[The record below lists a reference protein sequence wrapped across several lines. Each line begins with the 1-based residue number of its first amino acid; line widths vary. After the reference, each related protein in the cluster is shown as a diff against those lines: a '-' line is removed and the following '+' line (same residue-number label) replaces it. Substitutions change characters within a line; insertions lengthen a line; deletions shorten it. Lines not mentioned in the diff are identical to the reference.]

1 MKNSDSISFKF
12 FVKTSFKIFKEIR
25 IYFKNSFKI
34 SFKNLKISYIIS
46 YKISFKISSK
56 ISFKTS
62 FKISFKIFSDCAL
75 PICGLKLCF
84 KIEPTGYVFWLVR
97 AYCYLL
103 SLAAGITVVVKFG
116 LLIPIL
122 TSYYVIIFLDV
133 FIYVGEF
140 YCEYKRRYQISPE
153 VVNI

>member
-1 MKNSDSISFKF
+1 MKICCNIYLKIWFKNYFKISFKIS
-12 FVKTSFKIFKEIR
+12 VIICFKIS
-25 IYFKNSFKI
+25 FKNSFKI
-34 SFKNLKISYIIS
+34 SFRICFRIFFLIYL
-46 YKISFKISSK
+46 
-56 ISFKTS
+56 T
-62 FKISFKIFSDCAL
+62 IFSDCAL